1 MKSGQR
7 RAININFPSIQLYA
21 RLNSGVKKN
30 YQCGHNMCMVYYSE
44 LSFCDIQLKITYQET
59 PDGRRKIV
67 DLIDASG
74 SGDVDTSTVCEAT
87 DGYLN
92 GLTGRKLKVCCMF
105 TLSSFIC

>member
-1 MKSGQR
+1 M
-7 RAININFPSIQLYA
+7 
-21 RLNSGVKKN
+21 
-30 YQCGHNMCMVYYSE
+30 
-44 LSFCDIQLKITYQET
+44 

>member
-1 MKSGQR
+1 MYIHRVSQGCKKLYQSGDK
-7 RAININFPSIQLYA
+7 F
-21 RLNSGVKKN
+21 
-30 YQCGHNMCMVYYSE
+30 
-44 LSFCDIQLKITYQET
+44 SFGDIQLKITHQET

-105 TLSSFIC
+105 ILSSFIC